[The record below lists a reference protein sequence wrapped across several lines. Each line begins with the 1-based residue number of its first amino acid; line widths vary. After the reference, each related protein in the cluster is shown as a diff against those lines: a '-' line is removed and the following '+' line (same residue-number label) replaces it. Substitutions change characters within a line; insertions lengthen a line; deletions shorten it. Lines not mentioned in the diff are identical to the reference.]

1 MVVHG
6 VAVGDRADHGVVH
19 EFRVGVQVLGR
30 GQFLLFGQL
39 LTLLGIPGELD
50 GERDDLEIEVVGLVY
65 GGHQV
70 FSEAIMLSAP
80 DLRCAKSAFTTLIRS
95 NLLLNIS

>member
-6 VAVGDRADHGVVH
+6 VAVGNRADHGVVH

-70 FSEAIMLSAP
+70 FFRGDHVVGAGLEVCEKRLHDLDSE
-80 DLRCAKSAFTTLIRS
+80 
-95 NLLLNIS
+95 